1 MLKIRNVQVKDTE
14 KATCLEL
21 SAMSYLSKFLYG
33 CLTQQLVVTSLMVI
47 ITLKGRWLLLSLSH
61 EWKKKKKNGGPERFG
76 NFTKGHTASQT
87 VHHLSTTSQSGRV
100 QSWNHLHKDHQAS
113 LTVPT
118 KGPSPNCHSLGP
130 PST

>member
-1 MLKIRNVQVKDTE
+1 MLDMLKIRNVQVKDTE

-61 EWKKKKKNGGPERFG
+61 EWKKKKKMEAQKGLVTLPKVIQQARQ
-76 NFTKGHTASQT
+76 FTTCLPPAS
-87 VHHLSTTSQSGRV
+87 LAGSRAGTTS
-100 QSWNHLHKDHQAS
+100 
-113 LTVPT
+113 T
-118 KGPSPNCHSLGP
+118 KTTRLA
-130 PST
+130 